1 MCATIVLSVVGENLR
16 RHRKEFNMATPT
28 NRIKVTHRVQVHSTT
43 RIWQAIL
50 EYYDES
56 GERKRPSKSTGLP
69 ERGNKKRAETMAKEF
84 ATKLEE
90 KLNATLKE
98 KVARIAAGS
107 SLINSLV
114 PAITSDEILFADV
127 IEEWIESIN
136 PMKNPKN
143 KKPVKLTTFGG
154 YEMNVQKAIVPY
166 FREKGTL
173 LSELTYKDIDSF
185 YDAQLER
192 VTAMTVTKF
201 HANISLAL
209 KYAFLKDYIPS
220 YEAIMKKVTRPT
232 PDRFT
237 GKFLKE
243 SETVELVNT
252 VKGHK
257 LELGV
262 LFGAFYGL
270 RRSELVGLRW
280 ESINFEANTITI
292 EHTVTVATIGGKN
305 VIIADDTTKTKSS
318 YRTLP
323 LIPIIRAK
331 LLEVQAEQEQN
342 RKLCGK
348 SYNKAEGRYI
358 YTDVLGNRIKPDYL
372 SSEFPK
378 FLEKNGFRR
387 IRFHDLRHSCASLL
401 LANGVSIKEIQDWL
415 GHSTFK
421 TTADIYA
428 HLDADSKRA
437 TAAAMSWIE
446 NTALAQGMTP
456 TE

>member
-1 MCATIVLSVVGENLR
+1 LSVVGENLR
-16 RHRKEFNMATPT
+16 RHRKEINMATPT
-28 NRIKVTHRVQVHSTT
+28 KRIKVTPRVQVHSTT
-43 RIWQAIL
+43 RTWQAIL
-50 EYYDES
+50 EYYDET
-56 GERKRPSKSTGLP
+56 GTRKRPSKSTGLP

-84 ATKLEE
+84 ASKLEE
-90 KLNATLKE
+90 ELNKALIEKAAQVTKGFTLDSPFASGITGDE
-98 KVARIAAGS
+98 MLVAD
-107 SLINSLV
+107 LV
-114 PAITSDEILFADV
+114 L
-127 IEEWIESIN
+127 EWLESIN

-143 KKPVKLTTFGG
+143 KKPVKLTTFCG
-154 YEMNVQKAIVPY
+154 YEMNVQKTIVPY
-166 FREKGTL
+166 FRKKGTL

-209 KYAFLKDYIPS
+209 KYAFLKGYISS

-243 SETVELVNT
+243 SETVELLNAA
-252 VKGHK
+252 KGHK

-292 EHTVTVATIGGKN
+292 EHTVTVASIGGKT

-348 SYNKAEGRYI
+348 AYNKAEGRYI
-358 YTDVLGNRIKPDYL
+358 YTDVMGNRIKPDYL

-378 FLEKNGFRR
+378 FLEKRGFRR

-446 NTALAQGMTP
+446 NTTLAQGMTP
-456 TE
+456 AE

>member
-1 MCATIVLSVVGENLR
+1 VGENLR
-16 RHRKEFNMATPT
+16 RHRKEINMATPT
-28 NRIKVTHRVQVHSTT
+28 QRIKVTPRVQVHSKSRT
-43 RIWQAIL
+43 WQAIL
-50 EYYDES
+50 EYYDEN
-56 GERKRPSKSTGLP
+56 GMRKRPSKSTGLP

-84 ATKLEE
+84 ASKLEE
-90 KLNATLKE
+90 KLNTALIE
-98 KVARIAAGS
+98 KAARTAKGS
-107 SLINSLV
+107 SPDSPFASV
-114 PAITSDEILFADV
+114 SEMWFADL
-127 IEEWIESIN
+127 IEEWLESIN

-166 FREKGTL
+166 FQVKSVL
-173 LSELTYKDIDSF
+173 LSELTHKHIDDF

-209 KYAFLKDYIPS
+209 KYAFQKGYIPS

-243 SETVELVNT
+243 SETVELVNA

-262 LFGAFYGL
+262 LLGAFYGL

-292 EHTVTVATIGGKN
+292 EHTVTVASIGGKN

-331 LLEVQAEQEQN
+331 LLEVRAEQEQN

-348 SYNKAEGRYI
+348 AYNKTEGQYI

-378 FLEKNGFRR
+378 FLEKHGFRR

-446 NTALAQGMTP
+446 NTTLAQGMNP
-456 TE
+456 AD